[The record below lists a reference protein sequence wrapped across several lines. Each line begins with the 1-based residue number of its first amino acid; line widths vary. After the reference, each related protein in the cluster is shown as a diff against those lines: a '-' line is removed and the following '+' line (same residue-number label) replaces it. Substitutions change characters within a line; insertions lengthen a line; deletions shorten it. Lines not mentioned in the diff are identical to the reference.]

1 MAEHNLIS
9 ADSHVVEP
17 RTMWQDYVDPAF
29 RDRAPRNVVNPPGL
43 KPGEYMFF
51 EDMEP
56 KSISGSFNAG
66 RTPEENRES
75 EGETLDDCRPG
86 GYLPAERVPDM
97 ELDGIESEVIYT
109 TQGFRMFAFTRDA
122 ALQSALFRGYNNW
135 LSEFCS
141 YDPNRFVG
149 LGLIPLLD
157 VEEGVREL
165 RRCAGL
171 GLRGGVIMT
180 SPPDPQSYGD
190 PAFEPF
196 WAAAAE
202 LNMPISLHVNSGH
215 GPETQK
221 IGKFKSNH
229 YLSVMSMIDEVK
241 RSISEILFSGVLA
254 RCPGLKIVS
263 AENDIGWM
271 PHYVYRA
278 DVWYHQQGWKT
289 LTDLKMA
296 PSEYAKRQIY
306 GTFMD
311 DAVGL
316 MLTDYFGEDN
326 FAWASDYPHGAS
338 TFPNSRKIVDQNFEG
353 VSEEVKL
360 KVTRS
365 NAIRLYDMNGN

>member
-1 MAEHNLIS
+1 MSQYNLIS

-17 RTMWQDYVDPAF
+17 RTMWIDYVDPAY

-66 RTPEENRES
+66 RSPEQNRAA
-75 EGETLDDCRPG
+75 EGETLDDGRLG
-86 GYLPAERVPDM
+86 GYIPAERIPDL
-97 ELDGIESEVIYT
+97 ELDGIDAEVIYT

-135 LSEFCS
+135 LAEFCS
-141 YDPNRFVG
+141 YDTKRFVG

-157 VEEGVREL
+157 AQEGAKEL
-165 RRCAGL
+165 RRCAEM

-180 SPPDPQSYGD
+180 SPPDELSYGD
-190 PAFEPF
+190 PMYESF
-196 WAAAAE
+196 WATAAE

-221 IGKFKSNH
+221 TGKFKSNH
-229 YLSVMSMIDEVK
+229 YLGVMSMIDEVK

-254 RCPGLKIVS
+254 RHPQLKIVS
-263 AENDIGWM
+263 AENDIGWI
-271 PHYVYRA
+271 PHYVYRS

-289 LTDLKMA
+289 VTDLDMA

-326 FAWASDYPHGAS
+326 FAWASDSPHGAS
-338 TFPNSRKIVDQNFEG
+338 TFPNSHKIVDQNFDG
-353 VSEEVKL
+353 ISEEVKL
-360 KVTRS
+360 KVTRT
-365 NAIRLYDMNGN
+365 NAMRLYDME